1 MGMDLTSHPEAP
13 GALAVV
19 GNGRLGA
26 SVSRAA
32 KDAGI
37 DVALAGRDDALEA
50 CRGSEVALLCVPDA
64 AIPEACESIAAAVP
78 PLRFVGHTSGAT
90 GLDALEAA
98 TVRGAEA
105 FSLHPLQT
113 VPDGD
118 ASLTGAPC
126 AIAGASP
133 GATEAARAL
142 ALGLGMR
149 PFEVPEESRAAYHA
163 AASIASNFLVALEES
178 AAELLER
185 AGDRGRPRAA
195 RPAGPADRRQLGRA
209 RRRGADRA
217 DRARRRG
224 DGATPPRG
232 PARDEPRAG
241 RAVRGARRA
250 DAGAGAPGGLGVRV
264 VRSKAELRAALEAPR
279 GDRATIGL
287 VPTMGSL
294 HEGHVSLLR
303 AARAECDFVVMSLF
317 VNPTQFGPGED
328 LDRYPRDEAARRP
341 ARRRRRASTSSTRRR
356 SKRSTRTAS
365 PPTSRSRA

>member
-1 MGMDLTSHPEAP
+1 MGMDLISHPEAP

-32 KDAGI
+32 KSAGI
-37 DVALAGRDDALEA
+37 DIALAGRDDALEA
-50 CRGSEVALLCVPDA
+50 CRDSKVALLCVPDA
-64 AIPEACESIAAAVP
+64 AIAEACESIAEAVP

-98 TVRGAEA
+98 TARGAEA

-113 VPDGD
+113 VPDRD

-133 GATEAARAL
+133 GATEAARTL

-185 AGDRGRPRAA
+185 AGIEDGRELLAPLVLRTAANWAERGGEALT
-195 RPAGPADRRQLGRA
+195 GPIA
-209 RRRGADRA
+209 
-217 DRARRRG
+217 RG
-224 DGATPPRG
+224 DEET
-232 PARDEPRAG
+232 
-241 RAVRGARRA
+241 VRRH
-250 DAGAGAPGGLGVRV
+250 
-264 VRSKAELRAALEAPR
+264 LEALRETSPE
-279 GDRATIGL
+279 L
-287 VPTMGSL
+287 VELYEALAERTREL
-294 HEGHVSLLR
+294 
-303 AARAECDFVVMSLF
+303 AR
-317 VNPTQFGPGED
+317 QG
-328 LDRYPRDEAARRP
+328 
-341 ARRRRRASTSSTRRR
+341 AS
-356 SKRSTRTAS
+356 A
-365 PPTSRSRA
+365 